1 MKFKLG
7 LTGSIGM
14 GKTTTANFFAEAGC
28 DVWDADAAVHRL
40 YGQGGAAVE
49 PIRDIYPMAIVD
61 GSVSRD
67 SLRSIISEDP
77 NALGKIER
85 VVHPLVAADRK
96 AFLNASTAEIVVFD
110 IPLLFET
117 GADSWMDA
125 IVVVSV
131 EEDLQIKRVLS
142 RGTMTKAE
150 LNVILDKQM
159 SDSEKRQR
167 ADFVI
172 ITDTLEHALSQVQDV
187 ISQVHLRMKNA

>member
-14 GKTTTANFFAEAGC
+14 GKTTTAKLFAEAGC
-28 DVWDADAAVHRL
+28 DVWNADAAVHRL

-49 PIRDIYPMAIVD
+49 PIRDIFPKAIVD

-67 SLRSIISEDP
+67 TLRSIISEDP

-85 VVHPLVAADRK
+85 VVHPLVAADRHT
-96 AFLNASTAEIVVFD
+96 FLNASTAEIVVFD

-117 GADSWMDA
+117 GADTWMNA
-125 IVVVSV
+125 VVVVSV

-159 SDSEKRQR
+159 SDSEKRKR

-172 ITDTLEHALSQVQDV
+172 ITATLEHALSQVQDV
-187 ISQVHLRMKNA
+187 ISQVKLRMKNA